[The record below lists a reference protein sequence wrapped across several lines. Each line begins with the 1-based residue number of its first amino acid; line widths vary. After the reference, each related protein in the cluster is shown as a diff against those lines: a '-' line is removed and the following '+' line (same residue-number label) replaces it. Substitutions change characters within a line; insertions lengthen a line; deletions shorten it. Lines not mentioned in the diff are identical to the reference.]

1 MLMSERQWRVLSLLE
16 RLNRGEVT
24 VGEVAASLK
33 RSRRQVQRMR
43 KRLAAGG
50 AAGLTHGNAG
60 RRPKHR
66 TSEEIRPTE
75 AFNHKQPKQRQEQ
88 RRGSDTFTKQLGGD
102 IFT

>member
-50 AAGLTHGNAG
+50 AAGLTHEVRDLRGKG
-60 RRPKHR
+60 RRGETPALR
-66 TSEEIRPTE
+66 
-75 AFNHKQPKQRQEQ
+75 
-88 RRGSDTFTKQLGGD
+88 
-102 IFT
+102 

>member
-43 KRLAAGG
+43 KRLAGQG
-50 AAGLTHGNAG
+50 AAGLVHGNAG
-60 RRPKHR
+60 RRPSHR
-66 TSEEIRPTE
+66 TSEEVR
-75 AFNHKQPKQRQEQ
+75 EQ
-88 RRGSDTFTKQLGGD
+88 VVMLRRGKYDRFNDQHFTEKL
-102 IFT
+102 TAEALSR